1 MRIPILRLIKSWID
15 SDGEEG
21 FGVKEPIFKFA
32 LMRMWFPTKKAPKP
46 RGTIIGHRET
56 LDTQVLPEI
65 SVAQ

>member
-1 MRIPILRLIKSWID
+1 MRNLILRPIKSRID

-21 FGVKEPIFKFA
+21 FDVKEPIFKFA
-32 LMRMWFPTKKAPKP
+32 LMRMWFPTKKPPKP

-56 LDTQVLPEI
+56 LDTQGLPEI